1 MGNQYSISSPQGGIK
16 ALDKANELNF
26 VGGISPK
33 LCPVEW
39 ATQERKTG
47 AWDTHIQGLIPEHP
61 GLFAHENPVCLFQP
75 LDPEPGA

>member
-16 ALDKANELNF
+16 ALDKANELNL
-26 VGGISPK
+26 VGEISPK
-33 LCPVEW
+33 LCGVGHPG
-39 ATQERKTG
+39 KPG
-47 AWDTHIQGLIPEHP
+47 AWDTHTQGLLPEHP